1 MRGLQAQSVPLGTD
15 VVMSVRLSKPAA
27 GKAVWRIN
35 GGQIPASHTRIKSD
49 TREELYTLTIAK
61 ERIQKVPVF
70 FYSYDFLYPKRPH
83 LQNLETSNF
92 HLSSSKARQLS
103 QKQN

>member
-27 GKAVWRIN
+27 GKAVWSIN
-35 GGQIPASHTRIKSD
+35 GGKIPASHTRIRSD

-61 ERIQKVPVF
+61 ERIQKFPDF
-70 FYSYDFLYPKRPH
+70 FLFMIFCILKGLTCRIWRHRIFTRAPRRPA
-83 LQNLETSNF
+83 N
-92 HLSSSKARQLS
+92 
-103 QKQN
+103 

>member
-61 ERIQKVPVF
+61 ERIQKVSF
-70 FYSYDFLYPKRPH
+70 FFILMIFYILKGLTCRIWRHRIF
-83 LQNLETSNF
+83 T
-92 HLSSSKARQLS
+92 
-103 QKQN
+103 